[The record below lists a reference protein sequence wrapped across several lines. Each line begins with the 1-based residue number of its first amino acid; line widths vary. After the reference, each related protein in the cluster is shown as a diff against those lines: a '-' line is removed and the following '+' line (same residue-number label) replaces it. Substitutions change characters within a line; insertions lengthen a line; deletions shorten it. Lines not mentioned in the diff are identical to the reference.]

1 MAVEPMATNNRDY
14 WAERALTR
22 ENEAYLR
29 GANLSGK
36 MFREYEA
43 AAKSIRRQIDS
54 FYSKYASKYGLTYD
68 QAVRLLSRKEFQEWK
83 ATLGD
88 YVATI
93 EATTDPSVKA
103 VLKAQLDALSA
114 NSSIS
119 RLEALQ
125 GQIDLI
131 LNDLWKRGV
140 EQMKEE
146 LGEGFVEGYYK
157 KSYDLQSRAGFYNE
171 IAKIDASAVEDAVS
185 YPWSGAMFS
194 DRLWQSKQALVF
206 NTREIITQGLIQG
219 KSVGVMASALSS
231 RMGQSYKNA
240 ERLIRTETAHI
251 HAEADRRA
259 YKEAGVAEYEYMA
272 AVNERTCDTCG
283 ALDGRRFKVADAEP
297 GVNYPPIH
305 PNCRC
310 TTVEYDPEE
319 ALDWLN
325 SGEPMPK
332 RTTYQE
338 WYSRQTAAN
347 GQGSVEAERK
357 KAYNIKADQE
367 QFDAFL
373 GVLPDGE
380 VPPTLDA
387 FQNVK
392 YTNPEKWRQMKA
404 KVRLYNSTA
413 SRGTLPEVA
422 SASAPQDKLQGYLLN
437 HEHPRGKEKAHVI
450 NQVLGYNVENWE
462 TFQKKLLTEVQKSP
476 VTKTVSTQFGER
488 YTVPVILYGRKDRFL
503 RLNTVWQI
511 DTGGKDPHFITA
523 TPERKK

>member
-1 MAVEPMATNNRDY
+1 
-14 WAERALTR
+14 
-22 ENEAYLR
+22 
-29 GANLSGK
+29 
-36 MFREYEA
+36 
-43 AAKSIRRQIDS
+43 
-54 FYSKYASKYGLTYD
+54 
-68 QAVRLLSRKEFQEWK
+68 
-83 ATLGD
+83 
-88 YVATI
+88 
-93 EATTDPSVKA
+93 
-103 VLKAQLDALSA
+103 
-114 NSSIS
+114 
-119 RLEALQ
+119 
-125 GQIDLI
+125 
-131 LNDLWKRGV
+131 
-140 EQMKEE
+140 
-146 LGEGFVEGYYK
+146 
-157 KSYDLQSRAGFYNE
+157 
-171 IAKIDASAVEDAVS
+171 
-185 YPWSGAMFS
+185 MFS
-194 DRLWQSKQALVF
+194 DRLWQSKQALIF

-251 HAEADRRA
+251 HAEADRKA

-283 ALDGRRFKVADAEP
+283 GLDGRRFKVSDAEP

-347 GQGSVEAERK
+347 GQGSVEVERK

-380 VPPTLDA
+380 VPSTLDA

-413 SRGTLPEVA
+413 SRGTLPEAA

>member
-93 EATTDPSVKA
+93 EATTAPSVKA

-206 NTREIITQGLIQG
+206 NTREIITQGPDPG
-219 KSVGVMASALSS
+219 KERGRYGVRPFLPNGPVLQK
-231 RMGQSYKNA
+231 R
-240 ERLIRTETAHI
+240 RTPDPHRNRPYP
-251 HAEADRRA
+251 RR
-259 YKEAGVAEYEYMA
+259 
-272 AVNERTCDTCG
+272 
-283 ALDGRRFKVADAEP
+283 
-297 GVNYPPIH
+297 
-305 PNCRC
+305 
-310 TTVEYDPEE
+310 
-319 ALDWLN
+319 
-325 SGEPMPK
+325 
-332 RTTYQE
+332 
-338 WYSRQTAAN
+338 SRQK
-347 GQGSVEAERK
+347 GLQGSR
-357 KAYNIKADQE
+357 
-367 QFDAFL
+367 
-373 GVLPDGE
+373 
-380 VPPTLDA
+380 
-387 FQNVK
+387 
-392 YTNPEKWRQMKA
+392 R
-404 KVRLYNSTA
+404 
-413 SRGTLPEVA
+413 RG
-422 SASAPQDKLQGYLLN
+422 
-437 HEHPRGKEKAHVI
+437 I
-450 NQVLGYNVENWE
+450 
-462 TFQKKLLTEVQKSP
+462 
-476 VTKTVSTQFGER
+476 
-488 YTVPVILYGRKDRFL
+488 
-503 RLNTVWQI
+503 
-511 DTGGKDPHFITA
+511 
-523 TPERKK
+523 

>member
-1 MAVEPMATNNRDY
+1 MVTTVTNKEY

-36 MFREYEA
+36 MFREYET
-43 AAKSIRRQIDS
+43 AAKAIRREIDS
-54 FYSKYASKYGLTYD
+54 FYSKYAGKHGLSYD
-68 QAVRLLSRKEFQEWK
+68 QAVRLLTRKEFQEWK

-103 VLKAQLDALSA
+103 LLTAQLDALSA

-157 KSYDLQSRAGFYNE
+157 KNYDLQSRAGFYNE
-171 IAKIDASAVEDAVS
+171 IAKIDAAAVEDAVS

-219 KSVGVMASALSS
+219 KSVSTMASALSAK
-231 RMGQSYKNA
+231 MGQSYKNA

-251 HAEADRRA
+251 HSEADRKA

-272 AVNERTCDTCG
+272 AVNERTCDACG
-283 ALDGRRFKVADAEP
+283 ALDGRHFKVDEAET

-310 TTVEYDPEE
+310 TTVEYAPEE

-338 WYSRQTAAN
+338 WYNRQTAAN
-347 GQGSVEAERK
+347 GQGSVEVERK
-357 KAYNIKADQE
+357 KAYNIKADRE
-367 QFDAFL
+367 LFDSFR
-373 GVLPDGE
+373 GVLPEDE
-380 VPPTLDA
+380 VPSTLDA

-392 YTNPEKWRQMKA
+392 YTNPDKWSQMKA

-422 SASAPQDKLQGYLLN
+422 SASAPQEKLQGYLLS
-437 HEHPRGKEKAHVI
+437 HTHPVGKEKAHVI
-450 NQVLGYNVENWE
+450 NQVLGYNAENWE
-462 TFQKKLLTEVQKSP
+462 TFQAKLLKEVQKSP
-476 VTKTVSTQFGER
+476 VTKTTVTENGTK
-488 YTVPVILYGRKDRFL
+488 YKVPVILYGRKDRFL
-503 RLNTVWQI
+503 RLNTIWQI
-511 DTGGKDPHFITA
+511 DNGATAPRFITA

>member
-1 MAVEPMATNNRDY
+1 
-14 WAERALTR
+14 
-22 ENEAYLR
+22 
-29 GANLSGK
+29 
-36 MFREYEA
+36 
-43 AAKSIRRQIDS
+43 
-54 FYSKYASKYGLTYD
+54 
-68 QAVRLLSRKEFQEWK
+68 
-83 ATLGD
+83 
-88 YVATI
+88 
-93 EATTDPSVKA
+93 
-103 VLKAQLDALSA
+103 
-114 NSSIS
+114 
-119 RLEALQ
+119 
-125 GQIDLI
+125 
-131 LNDLWKRGV
+131 
-140 EQMKEE
+140 
-146 LGEGFVEGYYK
+146 
-157 KSYDLQSRAGFYNE
+157 
-171 IAKIDASAVEDAVS
+171 
-185 YPWSGAMFS
+185 
-194 DRLWQSKQALVF
+194 
-206 NTREIITQGLIQG
+206 
-219 KSVGVMASALSS
+219 
-231 RMGQSYKNA
+231 
-240 ERLIRTETAHI
+240 
-251 HAEADRRA
+251 
-259 YKEAGVAEYEYMA
+259 MA

-283 ALDGRRFKVADAEP
+283 ALDGRRFKVDDAEP

-347 GQGSVEAERK
+347 GQGSVEVERK

-380 VPPTLDA
+380 VPSTLDA

-413 SRGTLPEVA
+413 SRGTLPEAA

-450 NQVLGYNVENWE
+450 NQVLGYNVENWG
-462 TFQKKLLTEVQKSP
+462 TFQKKLLAEVQKSP
-476 VTKTVSTQFGER
+476 VTKTASTQFGER

-511 DTGGKDPHFITA
+511 DTGGKAPHFITA